1 MVEYT
6 FQCARCGEI
15 NYEEI
20 EQETIDKIKGQPLDF
35 VCVCCWSELM
45 SDVDYREQFDV
56 YKKYS
61 PEYIKGQE
69 AYYAEMM
76 EKVARDLKDSRQ

>member
-20 EQETIDKIKGQPLDF
+20 DKATLDKIKGQPLDF
-35 VCVCCWSELM
+35 VCVYCWSDIL
-45 SDVDYREQFDV
+45 SDIDYKEQFEV

-76 EKVARDLKDSRQ
+76 EKVARDLQDSRQ